1 MLSVWI
7 SSAGL
12 WPGFTCQSATHL
24 SSGLEMSVRSESMTS
39 ASVVTPPLL
48 LLIVTVTSLL
58 LSTLTSTSM
67 EPSLSTVLI
76 ARSTSGQP
84 SALSTPSGASAT
96 VGHWSVA
103 SGTKSPSSSGSQASP
118 MPSPSRS
125 SWPGLAT
132 DGQLSLALV
141 IVSLSL
147 SLSVAQC
154 RGWFCAWLFRV
165 LGSAIGGAPPLA
177 TLTSIWK
184 SYGPPSG
191 HVIW

>member
-84 SALSTPSGASAT
+84 SALSTPSGSSAT
-96 VGHWSVA
+96 V
-103 SGTKSPSSSGSQASP
+103 
-118 MPSPSRS
+118 
-125 SWPGLAT
+125 
-132 DGQLSLALV
+132 GQLSLALV